1 MYSNPCN
8 AVKIIANTIVIN
20 NPIIAPFRS
29 PLIKAWCAQVT
40 KAPLER
46 SRIVFSKGIAKG
58 SNDSIPTGGH
68 VAPIST
74 VGAKAEWKN
83 FTQNKK
89 NKS

>member
-40 KAPLER
+40 KAPLDR
-46 SRIVFSKGIAKG
+46 SRIVFSKGIAK
-58 SNDSIPTGGH
+58 IE
-68 VAPIST
+68 AII
-74 VGAKAEWKN
+74 
-83 FTQNKK
+83 
-89 NKS
+89 